1 MIVLF
6 YGLYTNFICTVYEQ
20 KTDWMH
26 AQKNQSLYST
36 CKMHAILYLAADFL
50 IM

>member
-26 AQKNQSLYST
+26 AQKKQYFT